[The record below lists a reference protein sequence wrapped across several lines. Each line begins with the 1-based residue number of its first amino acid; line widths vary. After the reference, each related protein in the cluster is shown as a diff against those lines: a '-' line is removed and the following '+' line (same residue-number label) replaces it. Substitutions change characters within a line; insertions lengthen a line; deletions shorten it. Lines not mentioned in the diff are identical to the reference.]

1 MTTDYKYSDIDLDF
15 LSNPITKDVSLKYD
29 VEAVKRSLRN
39 LIFTRKNERFFRP
52 NLYGGI
58 HDLLFENFGSVQVV
72 TIRSKIENLII
83 NYEPRVTEVEIEL
96 FEKQETNSLQINI
109 YFKVRNI
116 PGMQELTLELQRA
129 R

>member
-29 VEAVKRSLRN
+29 AESVKRSIRN
-39 LIFTRKNERFFRP
+39 LIFTRNNERFFQP
-52 NLYGGI
+52 NLSGEI
-58 HDLLFENFGSVQVV
+58 HDLLFENFGSIQLV
-72 TIRSKIENLII
+72 TARSRIENLII
-83 NYEPRVTEVEIEL
+83 NYEPRITEVEIEL
-96 FEKQETNSLQINI
+96 QEKIDRNILVINI

-116 PGMQELTLELQRA
+116 PGTQELTLELQRA